1 MSAAPADFARAPA
14 TYYGGLEAPEPL
26 RGRLFLSSWGIQFV
40 WGTKQDERQLVIPRD
55 RIGGI
60 ETSTDRSTNPFAVL
74 LFGVIG
80 LLASDPT
87 AGLIVET
94 TDDRVAA
101 FGVHG
106 VTSAQLVGGAVE
118 VRPLPEDRGEDRI
131 AALPWS
137 SRSRPVRTSRF
148 RRSARRS
155 PGSRPCP

>member
-26 RGRLFLSSWGIQFV
+26 RGRLFLSSWDIQFV
-40 WGTKQDERQLVIPRD
+40 WETKQDERQLVIPRD

-106 VTSAQLVGGAVE
+106 VTSAQLVG
-118 VRPLPEDRGEDRI
+118 
-131 AALPWS
+131 AL
-137 SRSRPVRTSRF
+137 SRF
-148 RRSARRS
+148 GLYRKTEGKTA
-155 PGSRPCP
+155 